1 VESLP
6 AFALGV
12 ELLHR
17 EDATR
22 DYPNL
27 SGATKLLTRIEPE
40 RLFVMGLKVLL
51 DGMPCRL
58 DEIKTKTDH

>member
-1 VESLP
+1 MEFLP

-17 EDATR
+17 DDATR

-27 SGATKLLTRIEPE
+27 SGAAGLLTRIEPE
-40 RLFVMGLKVLL
+40 RLFAMGLKVFL